1 MDVDL
6 GTTCGAMCRN
16 LWRRVNAALGS
27 LPWRPGLLGVV
38 AHETG
43 SLHGDFPHCGMHVA
57 ARLLCQGV
65 LCWKHTS
72 TGHPGMLWE
81 ELLSA

>member
-27 LPWRPGLLGVV
+27 LPWRPGLLDVV

-57 ARLLCQGV
+57 ARLLFAGSIPAQDTLACYG
-65 LCWKHTS
+65 KS
-72 TGHPGMLWE
+72 F
-81 ELLSA
+81 